1 MPAVR
6 RERFPMLD
14 TLVFDTQ
21 KPGPALLVF
30 GAIHGNEKCGTHAIA
45 RTAIELRSGIFG
57 LKKGKLVMVPICN
70 PEAYKRDV
78 RYVEANLNRVIK
90 AHAKIHKYEYALA
103 NELIALIDNCDV
115 LLDLHSYSSGRRPF
129 LFLDNDTQEQ
139 KDFAAALNIPY
150 WVTGWNDMY
159 ADKPELLQGDT
170 TTYAF
175 AQKKMA
181 LLIECG
187 LHEDPQSAVVGYKSL
202 RAALSHHGMA
212 EPYETTRGEPPTV
225 TRMKAMLVKDREGK
239 FLKDWQHLDP
249 VKKGMP
255 ILRYDDGHIYHAPVD
270 GVILLPGKKARL
282 GEEWVY
288 FGTEGQ

>member
-1 MPAVR
+1 
-6 RERFPMLD
+6 MLE

-21 KPGPALLVF
+21 KPSPTLLVF

-45 RTAIELRSGIFG
+45 RAAVELRCGIFG
-57 LKKGKLVMVPICN
+57 LKRGRLVMVPICN
-70 PEAYKRDV
+70 PEAYKRDI
-78 RYVEANLNRVIK
+78 RYVDVNLNRVIK
-90 AHAKIHKYEYALA
+90 PHPKILRYEHGPA
-103 NELIALIDNCDV
+103 NDVVALIDQCDV

-150 WVTGWNDMY
+150 WVTGWNEMY
-159 ADKPELLQGDT
+159 ENEKDLLQGDT

-175 AQKKMA
+175 SKGKMA
-181 LLIECG
+181 LLVECG

-202 RAALSHHGMA
+202 RAALAYHGMA
-212 EPYETTRGEPPTV
+212 EPFEKAYSEPPTI
-225 TRMKAMLVKDREGK
+225 TRMKAMLVKNREGK

-249 VKKGMP
+249 VTKGMP
-255 ILRYDDGHIYHAPVD
+255 ILRFEDGMIYQSPVD
-270 GVILLPGKKARL
+270 GVILLPGKKARI

-288 FGTEGQ
+288 FGVESK

>member
-1 MPAVR
+1 
-6 RERFPMLD
+6 MLD

-21 KPGPALLVF
+21 KPGPTLLVF

-45 RTAIELRSGIFG
+45 RTVIELRSGIFG
-57 LKKGKLVMVPICN
+57 LKCGKLVMVPICN

-90 AHAKIHKYEYALA
+90 THAKARKYEHTLA
-103 NELIALIDNCDV
+103 NELTALIDSCDV

-159 ADKPELLQGDT
+159 ADQPDLLQGDT

-175 AQKKMA
+175 SKGKMA

-202 RAALSHHGMA
+202 RATLAYHGMA
-212 EPYETTRGEPPTV
+212 EPFEIARGEPPTI
-225 TRMKAMLVKDREGK
+225 TRMKAMLVKNREGK

-249 VKKGMP
+249 VTKGMP
-255 ILRYDDGHIYHAPVD
+255 ILRFEDGVIYQSPVD
-270 GVILLPGKKARL
+270 GVILLPGKKARV

-288 FGTEGQ
+288 FGVEGQ